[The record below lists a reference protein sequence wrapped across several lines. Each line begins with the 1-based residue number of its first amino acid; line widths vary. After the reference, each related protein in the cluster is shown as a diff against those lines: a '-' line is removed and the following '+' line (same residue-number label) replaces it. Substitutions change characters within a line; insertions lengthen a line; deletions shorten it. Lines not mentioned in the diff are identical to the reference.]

1 MWLNAIRL
9 SIWERS
15 RCNEIYTGTLIGL
28 REPKPLGWQ
37 GYDAGLST
45 SPGGNLKTSTGT
57 PRFEGYLKARLPG
70 DTEWR
75 RVFVTI
81 LRGANVP
88 SRALALGGS
97 SASVQEEKK
106 SRRSSLLP
114 SFGKKK
120 KEDENIVIEE
130 LPGDG
135 QVSTIGFFAAGPGDS
150 RPGKKDQPIC
160 VAQHVFYGTS
170 LSSLGPTKRELT
182 HKLDFDSFRSLP
194 RNGSFDQPFDPI
206 QDRRYL
212 PHSSRRISNGMGSR
226 WKIREARLCSSHAR
240 IGRSRR
246 HAEMD
251 CRNCRCFQGSSV
263 LSSGWVSSA
272 HSSPLDSCTD
282 DRRTSR
288 STLEIQVPSTSLCR
302 SVLIETDN
310 SSIVNVSSS
319 QWSQHDRLLKILFTV
334 VDTLEINESRPRAI
348 RATFHSTSLLRLLS
362 DREPC

>member
-1 MWLNAIRL
+1 MWINAIRL

-45 SPGGNLKTSTGT
+45 APGGNVKTSTGA

-160 VAQHVFYGTS
+160 VAQHVFYGMIRLLDSVNDHDADVNFPSTAS
-170 LSSLGPTKRELT
+170 ALFPETAALINLSTLFKIEGTFLTPQDGYRTGWGVGGRSEKQGFALLMLESGEADDMLRWIVGIADAFKVRLPFLLMYITCRLTLYCSRQLYGRPKNFSFDPRDPSSLYFALPIGPHR
-182 HKLDFDSFRSLP
+182 
-194 RNGSFDQPFDPI
+194 
-206 QDRRYL
+206 DRQFL
-212 PHSSRRISNGMGSR
+212 
-226 WKIREARLCSSHAR
+226 
-240 IGRSRR
+240 
-246 HAEMD
+246 
-251 CRNCRCFQGSSV
+251 
-263 LSSGWVSSA
+263 
-272 HSSPLDSCTD
+272 
-282 DRRTSR
+282 
-288 STLEIQVPSTSLCR
+288 
-302 SVLIETDN
+302 
-310 SSIVNVSSS
+310 
-319 QWSQHDRLLKILFTV
+319 
-334 VDTLEINESRPRAI
+334 
-348 RATFHSTSLLRLLS
+348 
-362 DREPC
+362 DRERE